1 MRERKPRIARVVLL
15 CVLAATSLS
24 TSLRSTPAS
33 AQEAVE
39 PAADALSSRAFDPQY
54 TRFGFEL
61 RTRWGQRVSGMF
73 PQYEGEVTK
82 LADGRHR
89 VRIVLRTDG
98 VVVAGSDRYTALARG
113 PSFFDAQRYPYIE
126 FVSDPHPD
134 TLIRTGGRM
143 RGRLSMHGVT
153 RMETFY
159 LSDAAC
165 ENPGT
170 DCDVVASGS
179 ISREDYELDGWQF
192 ALVDR
197 VRFTLRVRLT
207 GTTP

>member
-1 MRERKPRIARVVLL
+1 MAVRERTPRIACLLLL
-15 CVLAATSLS
+15 CLLALWPAWAQGPADVAEVTGK
-24 TSLRSTPAS
+24 RS
-33 AQEAVE
+33 
-39 PAADALSSRAFDPQY
+39 FDPAY

-61 RTRWGQRVSGMF
+61 RTRWGQRVSGVF
-73 PQYEGEVTK
+73 PQYEGEVST

-89 VRIVLRTDG
+89 VRIVLRTAE
-98 VVVAGSDRYTALARG
+98 VIVAGSDRYTALARG

-134 TLIRTGGRM
+134 TLIQTGGRM

-159 LSDAAC
+159 LSDANC
-165 ENPGT
+165 ERPGT
-170 DCDVVASGS
+170 DCDVLASGS
-179 ISREDYELDGWQF
+179 ISRDDYGLDGWQF

-197 VRFTLRVRLT
+197 VRFMLRVRLVEA
-207 GTTP
+207 TTP